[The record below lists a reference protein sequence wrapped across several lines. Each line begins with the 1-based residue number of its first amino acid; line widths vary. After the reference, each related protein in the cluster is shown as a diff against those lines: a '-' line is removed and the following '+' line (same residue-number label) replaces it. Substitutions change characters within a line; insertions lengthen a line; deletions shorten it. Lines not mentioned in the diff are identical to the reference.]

1 MSFINSLNTMLIGS
15 KILFYENLSSTN
27 THAAGLLK
35 KEKLPEGTIVRAA
48 FQSAGRGQMGNYW
61 ESEADR
67 NLLISI
73 ILYPSIIDPAD
84 QFLISMTISLGIS
97 DFLDRHISGCK
108 IKWPNDIY
116 VNNDKIAGI
125 LIENAVMDNRLLYSI
140 AGIGLNINQREFLS
154 KAPNPVSLSLLTGC
168 QYDPE
173 VCLGQLSES
182 IGKWYF
188 QLKSGNRNEIRENYL
203 SRLYRLN
210 EWNIFHD
217 AGGTFKGRI
226 LSAKEDGTL
235 QIERDRGGIQEY
247 LFREVGFVI

>member
-1 MSFINSLNTMLIGS
+1 MIIGS
-15 KILFYENLSSTN
+15 KILFFRNLPSTN

-61 ESEADR
+61 ESEADK

-73 ILYPSIIDPAD
+73 ILYPSNIDPAD
-84 QFLISMTISLGIS
+84 QFLISMTMSLGIS

-125 LIENAVMDNRLLYSI
+125 LIENSVMDNRLLYSI
-140 AGIGLNINQREFLS
+140 AGIGLNINQKEFLS
-154 KAPNPVSLSLLTGC
+154 DAPNPVSLSLLTGC

-173 VCLGQLSES
+173 VCLSQLSES
-182 IGKWYF
+182 IGKWYIK
-188 QLKSGNRNEIRENYL
+188 LKSGHRNEIRENYL
-203 SRLYRLN
+203 SKLYRLN
-210 EWNIFHD
+210 EWTIFHD
-217 AGGTFKGRI
+217 EGGTFNGRI
-226 LSAKEDGTL
+226 LSAKDDGTL
-235 QIERDRGGIQEY
+235 QIERDHGEIREY
-247 LFREVGFVI
+247 LFREVSFII